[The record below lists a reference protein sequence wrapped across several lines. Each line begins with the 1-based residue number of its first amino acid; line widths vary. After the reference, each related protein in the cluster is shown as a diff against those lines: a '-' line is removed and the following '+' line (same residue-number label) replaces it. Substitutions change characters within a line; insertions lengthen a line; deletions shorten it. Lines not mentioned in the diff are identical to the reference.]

1 MLLTTSSIVCTFSAS
16 TFARKCKYVAPL
28 VALTAKPVSLDPHIH
43 PLVANDLSA
52 LFRMADHQHH
62 AGAGTRHDP
71 MEIDASPDVAD
82 GLNTPPPKS
91 SKMDDTSAPATPTPQ
106 QRTPG
111 AGSSAAKS
119 SQKESKAAVMVDTGI
134 QTSPSPIVD
143 QSTMTEDR
151 DLVAADQEADKS
163 DSAGTGETDDEE
175 DEGGPCSK
183 RKVLQKTRKAPKE
196 TFEPH
201 PTDPTKIKATF
212 RVKKPDKSGDYVQV
226 HIIPEIVKTAKS
238 ATDGSSYFIPPLDVS
253 KVPNKVRQRKDRP
266 SPGWVKEDN
275 GDSWSRTYTD
285 KGVSKHEV
293 FTPIILFR
301 RFNSVT
307 HEYEG
312 AHVSEKKLKN
322 LDPNNRRWT
331 YSYNKWIDQIRR
343 RRAGD
348 YVKTLPRDHWTP
360 AEMRA
365 FYIETNRIC
374 HVKGKHIFGVHK
386 ECGMTSADYQAIADA
401 VNVVGGHN
409 RNIDAVRGKILA
421 AHAKKDVPLFE
432 LRGEAAAMRE
442 LIEDGGIMSRAEQY
456 PVHAI
461 PLSDFPADVDPKT
474 KKRKKAAKKAVAEGG
489 TDEGAE
495 EQRADDWAAQIP
507 EDDDSDLSSAP
518 SDLDT
523 VSTPKRNK
531 KGKGKAP
538 ASVGSPT
545 QHRGQSSPAWRSSP
559 EEDNDESEHESE
571 PDEDSSPSPASSPR
585 KRKRKRSASASASD
599 NLTDDD
605 GLYQELAAG
614 EDGNIEESQPAETPS
629 PPAKKARLA
638 EDAFA
643 DMQAYL
649 DTKRK

>member
-1 MLLTTSSIVCTFSAS
+1 
-16 TFARKCKYVAPL
+16 
-28 VALTAKPVSLDPHIH
+28 
-43 PLVANDLSA
+43 
-52 LFRMADHQHH
+52 MADHQHH
-62 AGAGTRHDP
+62 AGAGTRHHP

-82 GLNTPPPKS
+82 GLKTPPPKS

-111 AGSSAAKS
+111 TSSSAAKS

-134 QTSPSPIVD
+134 QTSPLPMVD
-143 QSTMTEDR
+143 QSTMTEDS
-151 DLVAADQEADKS
+151 DLFVADQEADKS
-163 DSAGTGETDDEE
+163 DSAENGETDDEE
-175 DEGGPCSK
+175 EEGGPYSK
-183 RKVLQKTRKAPKE
+183 RKVLQRTKKAPKE

-226 HIIPEIVKTAKS
+226 NIIPEIVKTAKS
-238 ATDGSSYFIPPLDVS
+238 ATDGSSYFIPALDVS

-266 SPGWVKEDN
+266 SPRWVKEDN
-275 GDSWSRTYTD
+275 GDSWSRTYID
-285 KGVSKHEV
+285 KGVSKHEI

-312 AHVSEKKLKN
+312 AHVSDKKLKN

-343 RRAGD
+343 RRASD

-365 FYIETNRIC
+365 FYTETNRIC
-374 HVKGKHIFGVHK
+374 HVKGKHSFGVHK

-409 RNIDAVRGKILA
+409 RNVDAARGKILA

-432 LRGEAAAMRE
+432 IRGEAADMRE
-442 LIEDGGIMSRAEQY
+442 LIEDGGIMSRDEQY

-474 KKRKKAAKKAVAEGG
+474 KKRKKAAKKAEAEDK
-489 TDEGAE
+489 TDERTD
-495 EQRADDWAAQIP
+495 EQRADDWTAQSP
-507 EDDDSDLSSAP
+507 EDDGSELSSAP

-523 VSTPKRNK
+523 ASTPKRSK
-531 KGKGKAP
+531 KGKGKDK
-538 ASVGSPT
+538 ASAKPV
-545 QHRGQSSPAWRSSP
+545 WRSSS
-559 EEDNDESEHESE
+559 EEDNDENAQESDNDESEHDSE
-571 PDEDSSPSPASSPR
+571 PDEDSSPSPSSSP
-585 KRKRKRSASASASD
+585 RKRKRSASASASD

-605 GLYQELAAG
+605 DALYQDLASG
-614 EDGNIEESQPAETPS
+614 EDSNISESQPASTPP
-629 PPAKKARLA
+629 PPAKKARLGA
-638 EDAFA
+638 DAFA

-649 DTKRK
+649 NTKRK